1 MTTASASRWRGHSAS
16 ILAWAIVLVGF
27 VVGYVSMVRTRPLY
41 APDSAH
47 YLAKAFWFLGASP
60 QEAHDRV
67 AAFAAGYGITEIP
80 GVERMFEWGLVQP
93 RVVLS
98 AIATPFVAAFGPIGL
113 AVTTAFISLALI
125 IVLTVLLMR
134 RVGNVPA
141 VAVMLMVTTSAYLV
155 FYNGAMLTESL
166 SALLTALTLMA
177 AWRYIRQPRAWL
189 LVVMGALTVT
199 SAFTRQATLIV
210 AGAFLGAWLFGML
223 VSRSWRS
230 PWMWPA
236 VVVTGASL
244 GSQVLQAI
252 LFPSFSQADQFIKQT
267 GAETLGGAILAIPRM
282 ALKILATDVY
292 NYLAN
297 DPVLLVFILVS
308 LAGIVLFW
316 RRSEAH
322 LLVGAILAISL
333 YNITN
338 GTPTAFRYAIPG
350 LVFYVAMVGIVIRS
364 VAKPQRGSQEVDLS
378 EQRGAY
384 VAG

>member
-1 MTTASASRWRGHSAS
+1 MTSALVAWWRARFST
-16 ILAWAIVLVGF
+16 ILAGAIIGVGF
-27 VVGYVSMVRTRPLY
+27 VVGYVSMVRTHPLY

-67 AAFAAGYGITEIP
+67 AEYAAGYGITTIP
-80 GVERMFEWGLVQP
+80 GVDLMFGWGLVQP

-98 AIATPFVAAFGPIGL
+98 ALATPFVAAFGPIGL
-113 AVTTAFISLALI
+113 AVTTFLISLALT
-125 IVLTVLLMR
+125 IVLTIMLMR
-134 RVGNVPA
+134 RFGNVTA
-141 VAVMLMVTTSAYLV
+141 VAVMLMVTTSTYLV

-177 AWRYIRQPRAWL
+177 AWRYIREPRAWL
-189 LVVMGALTVT
+189 LVTMGALTVT
-199 SAFTRQATLIV
+199 SAFTRQATLVV

-236 VVVTGASL
+236 VVVVGASL
-244 GSQVLQAI
+244 GSQLIQAI
-252 LFPSFSQADQFIKQT
+252 VFPSFSQADQFLKQT
-267 GAETLGGAILAIPRM
+267 GTDNLGDAILAIPRV
-282 ALKILATDVY
+282 ARNILSKDVY

-338 GTPTAFRYAIPG
+338 GTPTSFRYAIPG
-350 LVFYVAMVGIVIRS
+350 LVFYVAMVGLVIHATTRLQRGPHE
-364 VAKPQRGSQEVDLS
+364 VDLAEQRGS
-378 EQRGAY
+378 Y